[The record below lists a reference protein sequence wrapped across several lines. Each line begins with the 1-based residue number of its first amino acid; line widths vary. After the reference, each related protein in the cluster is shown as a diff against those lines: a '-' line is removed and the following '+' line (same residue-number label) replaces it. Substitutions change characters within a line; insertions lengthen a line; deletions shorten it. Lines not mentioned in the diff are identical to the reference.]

1 MAVHNAQIESHRQEG
16 DRLVM
21 AETRYRI
28 SPWSVLILALLST
41 FTISACGNK
50 NDSLIRSAKEGRVED
65 VKALLKEGADVNA
78 KTDTGAT
85 ALMWASFFGKLDVVK
100 VLLANGADVNASDGR
115 GWTALMTTAE
125 QGYPEVMELLI
136 AKGAD
141 VNARNADKQTALTY
155 ALGHK
160 RDKEAAILRAAGAL
174 Q

>member
-1 MAVHNAQIESHRQEG
+1 MAGKRHRICPW
-16 DRLVM
+16 LV
-21 AETRYRI
+21 AI
-28 SPWSVLILALLST
+28 AAL
-41 FTISACGNK
+41 ISALAISSCGNK
-50 NDSLIRSAKEGRVED
+50 NDSLVRSAKEGRVED

-85 ALMWASFFGKLDVVK
+85 ALMWACFFGKLDVVK
-100 VLLANGADVNASDGR
+100 VLLANGADVNAKDGR
-115 GWTALMTTAE
+115 GWTALMTSAE

-141 VNARNADKQTALTY
+141 VNARNTDKQTALTY

-160 RDKEAAILRAAGAL
+160 RDKETAILRAAGGL

>member
-1 MAVHNAQIESHRQEG
+1 MAGKSHRIG
-16 DRLVM
+16 PWLVVI
-21 AETRYRI
+21 AALI
-28 SPWSVLILALLST
+28 STL
-41 FTISACGNK
+41 TISACGNK
-50 NDSLIRSAKEGRVED
+50 NDSLVRSAKEGRVED

-85 ALMWASFFGKLDVVK
+85 ALMWACFFGKLDVVK
-100 VLLANGADVNASDGR
+100 VLLANGADVNAKDGR
-115 GWTALMTTAE
+115 GWTALMTSAE

-160 RDKEAAILRAAGAL
+160 RDKEAAILQAAGAR